1 MKVAAR
7 QETSIDYPKKFGQIL
22 FVPRCNFKC
31 GFCHN
36 PEFIDGPHGELN
48 LDLLFKDLKIK
59 AQEGWYRSVC
69 ISGGEPT
76 LQKDLP
82 EFVRKLKSLGLNVKI
97 DTNGS
102 NPEMLQQFLDEGIVD
117 YVAMDIKAPRD
128 KYDEITKCGEEMLE
142 KIDKSIKIVKKFPV
156 YEFRTTVLPFFTNED
171 FESMGEWML
180 NQGKGKGKIK
190 DKIRL
195 YTLQQFSPKKTLD
208 PSYENLKPKLKTDI
222 EEIAEF
228 MKEYCEEVK
237 VLCD

>member
-1 MKVAAR
+1 MKIASR

-36 PEFIDGPHGELN
+36 PELINGPTSELN
-48 LDLLFKDLKIK
+48 IDSLIKELKIK
-59 AQEGWYRSVC
+59 VDNGWYRSVC

-76 LQKDLP
+76 LQQDLP
-82 EFVRKLKSLGLNVKI
+82 EFVKKLKDLGLSVKI

-117 YVAMDIKAPRD
+117 YVAMDIKSPKE
-128 KYDEITKCGEEMLE
+128 KYLEISNCEDLNLLE
-142 KIDKSIKIVKKFPV
+142 KIDKSIEIVKKFPV
-156 YEFRTTVLPFFTNED
+156 YEFRTTVLPFFTKED
-171 FESMGEWML
+171 LESMGKWISKD
-180 NQGKGKGKIK
+180 GKE
-190 DKIRL
+190 KIRL
-195 YTLQQFSPKKTLD
+195 YTIQQFSSKRTLD
-208 PSYENLKPKLKTDI
+208 PKYKKMIPKLKEEI

-228 MKEYCEEVK
+228 MKEYADEVR